1 MTEITKQ
8 TGGSGCGW
16 VLIDGEC
23 PMCVGLA
30 GRLAG
35 VFDRSGYCVAPQQT
49 PWVRERLGLTEGEP
63 LTELCVLSPSGQV
76 VGGADAIV
84 FVARSVWWAWPFVA
98 LTHIPGVMIILRAF
112 YRRFAANR
120 HCISNAC
127 YVRRSKPIAWGP
139 LVLLPAIAIAVG
151 QLVSPWIFMWLLA
164 FSIYAGCKWLTW
176 YQASSGCCSRC
187 GRYVQYLFCWPGM
200 DAHRFLNSTGPRT
213 RMTTVQWAWSI
224 FKVAIGCGLFFA
236 ASRFEDL
243 DAFASGIIAIVG
255 LGLLLHF
262 GLFEILAHFFQ
273 TRGIQAAPIMRR
285 PFCSTT
291 LGEFW
296 GRCWN
301 TAFSELLRQHVFLP
315 LSRRFNPQVA
325 TVASFFA
332 SGLVHDLVISL
343 PAGAGLGQPT
353 LYFLIQA
360 LGVFVQRTAVAKA
373 MGLHRGPVGW
383 AFTMAI
389 VIAPVSLLFTPPF
402 IVRVVLPFTSW
413 IAAW

>member
-1 MTEITKQ
+1 MTEITK
-8 TGGSGCGW
+8 TTDGNGGGW
-16 VLIDGEC
+16 VLIDGDC

-35 VFDRSGYCVAPQQT
+35 VFERIGYGVAPQQT
-49 PWVRERLGLTEGEP
+49 PWVRERLGLKVGEP
-63 LTELCVLSPSGQV
+63 LTELRVLSPSGQV

-84 FVARSVWWAWPFVA
+84 FVAKSVWWAWPFVA
-98 LTHIPGVMIILRAF
+98 LTRIPGAMFILRAL

-139 LVLLPAIAIAVG
+139 LVLMPAVAIAIG
-151 QLVSPWIFMWLLA
+151 QLVSPWVFMWLLA

-176 YQASSGCCSRC
+176 YQASSGCYSRC
-187 GRYVQYLFCWPGM
+187 GRYVQYLLCWPGM
-200 DAHRFLNSTGPRT
+200 DATRFLNSSASKVRVTAR
-213 RMTTVQWAWSI
+213 QWTWSI
-224 FKVAIGCGLFFA
+224 FKVAIGCGLLFV
-236 ASRFEDL
+236 ASRFEGL
-243 DAFASGIIAIVG
+243 DAFASGMIAIVG

-273 TRGIQAAPIMRR
+273 KRGSQAAPIMCR

-296 GRCWN
+296 GRRWN

-315 LSRRFNPQVA
+315 LSRRVNPQAA
-325 TVASFFA
+325 TVASFVA

-343 PAGAGLGQPT
+343 PAGAGFCQPT

-373 MGLHRGPVGW
+373 VGLHRGPVGW
-383 AFTMAI
+383 AYTMAI
-389 VIAPVSLLFTPPF
+389 VIAPVSLLFTSPF
-402 IVRVVLPFTSW
+402 IVRVVLPVMSW